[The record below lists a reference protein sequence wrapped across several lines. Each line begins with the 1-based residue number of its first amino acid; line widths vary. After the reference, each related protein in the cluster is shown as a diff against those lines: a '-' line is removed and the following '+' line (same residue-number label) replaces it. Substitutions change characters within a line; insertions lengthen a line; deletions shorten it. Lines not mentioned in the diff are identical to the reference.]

1 MKKAVSDKG
10 GGFLSFW
17 EHWRRAVCSR
27 TTDAVQAFY
36 SPASKVFPACG
47 LIRGKL
53 EEDGRQLL
61 WYLGN
66 PGDS

>member
-47 LIRGKL
+47 FVYPLHVLIKD
-53 EEDGRQLL
+53 EK
-61 WYLGN
+61 YLFFI
-66 PGDS
+66 DQ